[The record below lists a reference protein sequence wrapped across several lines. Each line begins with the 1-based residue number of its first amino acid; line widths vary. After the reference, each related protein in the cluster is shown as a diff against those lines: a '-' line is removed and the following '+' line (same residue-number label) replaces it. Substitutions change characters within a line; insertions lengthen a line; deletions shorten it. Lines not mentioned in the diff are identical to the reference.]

1 MAKTSTIKLLEEWDA
16 LLAGLKATAPHCGP
30 CAFLQAFLTES
41 LREAREIRKRQDD
54 LSIARREANQQMEHL
69 LARGRDAATRARNY
83 LRYRL
88 GSYNDELTRFGIN
101 PIRRGS
107 ALQKPAP
114 AAVVIEK
121 TEDEAV

>member
-41 LREAREIRKRQDD
+41 LREAREIRKRQES
-54 LSIARREANQQMEHL
+54 LSTARREANQQMEQL
-69 LARGRDAATRARNY
+69 LGRGRDAATRTRHY

-88 GSYNDELTRFGIN
+88 GPYNDELTRFGIN
-101 PIRRGS
+101 PLRRGG
-107 ALQKPAP
+107 ARKQVPV
-114 AAVVIEK
+114 AVVIEK

>member
-41 LREAREIRKRQDD
+41 LREAREIRKRQET

-69 LARGRDAATRARNY
+69 LGRGRDAAMRTRNY

-88 GSYNDELTRFGIN
+88 GAYNDELTRFGIN
-101 PIRRGS
+101 PLRRGS
-107 ALQKPAP
+107 ARTKPAP
-114 AAVVIEK
+114 AAVVTEK
-121 TEDEAV
+121 TADEAV